1 MTIAGI
7 HITTDLDLL
16 EMTDVAYNSVREAV
30 GGTIQ
35 HIALQGAFEG
45 LALYVHDEGKLLGL
59 PFNDIATAIWE
70 ASYGKTDVIL
80 GNAVLVS
87 NKVDSEGNEL
97 PLSEAKA
104 ERILNAIRNALLVYA
119 SN

>member
-1 MTIAGI
+1 MAVAGVR
-7 HITTDLDLL
+7 ITTNLDLV
-16 EMTDVAYNSVREAV
+16 EMPAIAYKDIREAV

-35 HIALQGAFEG
+35 HIALRGAFKG
-45 LALYVHDEGKLLGL
+45 LALYIHDEGKLIGL

-80 GNAVLVS
+80 GDVVLVS
-87 NKVDSEGNEL
+87 NKTDDEGNEL
-97 PLSEAKA
+97 PLSESEVEAFLKA
-104 ERILNAIRNALLVYA
+104 TEQAVLAYA